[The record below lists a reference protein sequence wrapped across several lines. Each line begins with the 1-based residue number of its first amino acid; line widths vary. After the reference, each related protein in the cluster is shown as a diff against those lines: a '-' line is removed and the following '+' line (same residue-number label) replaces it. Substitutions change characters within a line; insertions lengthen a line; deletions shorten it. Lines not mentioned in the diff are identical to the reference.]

1 MNPAIKHHPVFRKA
15 FIMSTSI
22 DIETFQ
28 TMFKVLEERLRDSE
42 NEIRNLKRSHEH
54 CPSCGTRSHVYSKP
68 KEKQFYD
75 LSLPEAV
82 MSILWET
89 NDPINIRTL
98 KQRLLESG
106 YPVNL
111 LGRYG
116 NRLHTV
122 VWRLSDG
129 ERPRIKRLEGDEI
142 IAIR

>member
-1 MNPAIKHHPVFRKA
+1 MGTLVDAEKFEIVVRN
-15 FIMSTSI
+15 
-22 DIETFQ
+22 
-28 TMFKVLEERLRDSE
+28 LEERLRDSE

-54 CPSCGTRSHVYSKP
+54 CPSCGRLSRSHLRP

-82 MSILWET
+82 MTVLLET
-89 NDPINIRTL
+89 NDPISIRTL
-98 KQRLLESG
+98 KFRLLEKG
-106 YPVNL
+106 YPEKQ

-129 ERPRIKRLEGDEI
+129 DMPRIQRLEGDEI